1 MTSPIDLDCPDPE
14 NFAAVALQMQETALQ
29 VEQRL
34 YLVERSLRAAANR
47 ETFVQT
53 TTAARTGL
61 TTGGFQP
68 INPDA
73 VANTVTFSNW
83 PGPGGSFFGFSV
95 PTDTGAGAYEIGFY
109 GNLIASGAVTDN
121 SFRAVRI
128 RQERPQPGSGTP
140 VDVEITQATIFEA
153 NVGGGMDLTVTG
165 VFVAQLGDTFDIEL
179 DHGNAGSTLNIS
191 TGAVYWVTYLGSPQT
206 VEVF

>member
-1 MTSPIDLDCPDPE
+1 VTSPSMLDCPDPE
-14 NFAAVALQMQETALQ
+14 NYAAVALQMQETALQ

-34 YLVERSLRAAANR
+34 YAVERTLRAAANR
-47 ETFVQT
+47 QTFVQT
-53 TTAARTGL
+53 TTAVRTGL

-68 INPDA
+68 IAPQSVTN
-73 VANTVTFSNW
+73 VVTFNNW
-83 PGPGGSFFGFSV
+83 PGTGGAFFFFDI

-128 RQERPQPGSGTP
+128 RQERLSSSGTP
-140 VDVEITQATIFEA
+140 FNVDIAQATIFEA

-165 VFVAQLGDTFDIEL
+165 TFVAQLGDEFDIEL
-179 DHGNAGSTLNIS
+179 DHGNAGSTLNVS
-191 TGAVYWVTYLGSPQT
+191 SGAVYWVTYLGSPET

>member
-1 MTSPIDLDCPDPE
+1 MTSPLDLDCPDPE
-14 NFAAVALQMQETALQ
+14 NYAAVALQMQETALQ

-34 YLVERSLRAAANR
+34 FAVERTLRAAVNR
-47 ETFVQT
+47 QTFVQT

-68 INPDA
+68 IGPNA

-83 PGPGGSFFGFSV
+83 PGTGGSFFGFSI
-95 PTDTGAGAYEIGFY
+95 PTDTGGGAYEIGFY

-128 RQERPQPGSGTP
+128 RQERPQPGSSTP
-140 VDVEITQATIFEA
+140 LTVESTQATIFEA

-165 VFVAQLGDTFDIEL
+165 VFVAIAGDSFEVEL

-191 TGAVYWVTYLGSPQT
+191 TGAVYWVTYLGSPET